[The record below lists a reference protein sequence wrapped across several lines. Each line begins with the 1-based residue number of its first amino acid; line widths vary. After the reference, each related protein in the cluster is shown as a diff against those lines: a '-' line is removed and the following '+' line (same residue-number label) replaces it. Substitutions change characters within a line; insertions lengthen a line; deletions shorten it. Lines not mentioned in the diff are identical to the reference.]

1 MSRRAERLFASASV
15 RRGPKGARVGDVV
28 LAERYRWRVIDLDA
42 DRHEAICE
50 LLAGSHSLRRFRA
63 RRIEHVERARRRR
76 ADG

>member
-1 MSRRAERLFASASV
+1 VSPRTERLFASAPV
-15 RRGPKGARVGDVV
+15 QRGPKGVRVGDVV
-28 LAERYRWRVIDLDA
+28 LAEGYRWQVIDLDLE
-42 DRHEAICE
+42 RREAVCE